1 MFYADPQWTKSL
13 KNQHCDPDRTL
24 QTDIRPFAHGK
35 YSTIILAYVT
45 QNSVIMSGQLLASS
59 DILSGNLKIS
69 STAYRYL
76 LKDCMKPSISLASNL
91 HMEVA
96 LEIMESISCREQIA
110 AMQYNTGM

>member
-1 MFYADPQWTKSL
+1 MRQFIVNLMFYADPQWTKSL

-59 DILSGNLKIS
+59 DILSGNLKI
-69 STAYRYL
+69 L
-76 LKDCMKPSISLASNL
+76 LFQVQLTDI
-91 HMEVA
+91 
-96 LEIMESISCREQIA
+96 
-110 AMQYNTGM
+110 Y